1 MAIGRAVCCRN
12 AARSHERTVGVGA
25 HEIVAE
31 DLVEALHVHALD
43 RADVVAVE
51 SVELIEVGPGCGF
64 IGHGISS
71 SVAPT
76 QANAGHAT
84 A

>member
-1 MAIGRAVCCRN
+1 MAIGRAVCLQERG
-12 AARSHERTVGVGA
+12 AVHERTVGVGA

-31 DLVEALHVHALD
+31 DLVEAPHVHALD
-43 RADVVAVE
+43 RVDVVAVE
-51 SVELIEVGPGCGF
+51 IVELVEVGPGCGF
-64 IGHGISS
+64 IGHDISS
-71 SVAPT
+71 SVCAT